1 VDVRMN
7 KGIIVQGNAI
17 FSAVN
22 VAVGDKAKVIDNA
35 CDHSSK
41 EEIIKQLD
49 EINHML
55 MDYRDHFDNV
65 IVLIEDIIMIKE
77 EMKKE
82 APDKAA
88 ISTKIN
94 NLSSSVSSIANIATA
109 LNTIKTAIF
118 SII

>member
-1 VDVRMN
+1 MN

-35 CDHSSK
+35 SDHSSSK

-55 MDYRDHFDNV
+55 MDCRDHFDNV
-65 IVLIEDIIMIKE
+65 IVLIEDIITIKE

-88 ISTKIN
+88 IGTKIN
-94 NLSSSVSSIANIATA
+94 NLSSSVSSIANIAAA